1 MNVDLT
7 PQLEQYVQGKVASG
21 QYKDAGEVL
30 CAALREKMA
39 REPRHERA
47 QAAKRAWLR
56 GAIQEGLD
64 SPVEP
69 MEELDTLVRPAQEKR
84 ATGEAG

>member
-1 MNVDLT
+1 
-7 PQLEQYVQGKVASG
+7 
-21 QYKDAGEVL
+21 
-30 CAALREKMA
+30 MA
-39 REPRHERA
+39 REARHERA

-69 MEELDTLVRPAQEKR
+69 MEELDTLVRLAQEKR